1 MSASTA
7 IAIATMTASNAAN
20 NNHHHHHYSNDGG
33 TVLLALVLAIL
44 VLCLLW
50 IVFTSIRQLVKKDPY
65 YDFVDNNIGA
75 LIITGVIGGL
85 TLLLSLAQFIYIL
98 IK

>member
-1 MSASTA
+1 MGTSTA
-7 IAIATMTASNAAN
+7 MTIATMNAMNNAN
-20 NNHHHHHYSNDGG
+20 NNHYYHNHSSDEG
-33 TVLLALVLAIL
+33 TQLLAIVLAIV

-50 IVFTSIRQLVKKDPY
+50 IVFTSIRQFVKKNPY
-65 YDFVDNNIGA
+65 YHFVDDNIGA
-75 LIITGVIGGL
+75 LFIIGVIGGL

>member
-7 IAIATMTASNAAN
+7 MTIATITAANAAN
-20 NNHHHHHYSNDGG
+20 NNHHHHYHSNDDG
-33 TVLLALVLAIL
+33 TVSLALVLAIL

-50 IVFTSIRQLVKKDPY
+50 IAFTSIRQLVRKYKY
-65 YDFVDNNIGA
+65 YDFVDDNIGA
-75 LIITGVIGGL
+75 LITIGVIGGL
-85 TLLLSLAQFIYIL
+85 TLFFSLAQFIYIL